1 MVIACSALRNPEIA
15 ASAGDGGHTRAR
27 RTLVRR
33 FHREISPS
41 CSAHLQPQPR
51 RLRRLLR
58 DFRTDI
64 QPSGV

>member
-15 ASAGDGGHTRAR
+15 ASAGDGDQTRAR

-41 CSAHLQPQPR
+41 CSAHRQAATVKVATTAARFPN
-51 RLRRLLR
+51 
-58 DFRTDI
+58 
-64 QPSGV
+64 